1 MLEKLATS
9 STTEPKALRTPGQPM
24 SLDTS
29 LLDSSPPT
37 GTELREANAVLH
49 SELRKGGTIASP
61 TRRYIERTTRAL
73 EAAQSELAILRK
85 RLLDQQELLQTRK
98 KRKTG
103 KRVALQGKFVF
114 TTSEILEIARQ
125 AEEPK
130 TKGKLHSRS
139 QKKATVLAVN
149 EDKENELESV
159 SSESESDCI
168 VVAGSGVI

>member
-1 MLEKLATS
+1 MQSICLSFYPTPDIYSSRLTGWRATGLHPLSPIVVLKKLATS
-9 STTEPKALRTPGQPM
+9 STPEPKALRTPGQPI

-37 GTELREANAVLH
+37 GTELREANAVLY
-49 SELRKGGTIASP
+49 SKLRKGSTIASP

-103 KRVALQGKFVF
+103 KRVAL
-114 TTSEILEIARQ
+114 
-125 AEEPK
+125 
-130 TKGKLHSRS
+130 
-139 QKKATVLAVN
+139 
-149 EDKENELESV
+149 
-159 SSESESDCI
+159 
-168 VVAGSGVI
+168 